1 MTEQPLQSRP
11 KNANPLAHTNPRVRL
26 ANSALLLGAVHI
38 GLFLFGNERA
48 TPLRLGLSFAA
59 MMSVLGAIAY
69 WRSLRSVSSK
79 SVPPG
84 ATP

>member
-1 MTEQPLQSRP
+1 MTDTLQARP

-48 TPLRLGLSFAA
+48 TPLRLALSFAV
-59 MMSVLGAIAY
+59 MMSVLAGVAY
-69 WRSLRSVSSK
+69 WRSLKTK